1 VLRRLIAITTCS
13 ALGVLAPAAAQAQAA
28 EPARPSQVAN
38 EPSVQSVA
46 RALIQAL
53 PKLEGG
59 VLVSVS
65 GLQAQPSVERG
76 NLLALRVATLAAGF
90 GGFQAPEEVTPLK
103 TAIARAKGKAW
114 VLSLTVALEGGR
126 LQVTADVHPVPK
138 TRWARIRNPL
148 PGSVAHAFA
157 DAPIDA
163 EVRSFLP
170 PVPLVSALTIER
182 AKSFERE
189 PLALLCED
197 LDRDGAP
204 EIVVVGREQ
213 VSLVRLHERRVSPIA
228 SRAWKDLSLK
238 DETPWREPMALVFAT
253 SPSARGGLPAPREL
267 VVASTD
273 RAKSVRLNA
282 ALESVTS
289 YAGFALP
296 DADRFSCATF
306 DSDTLTGPLA
316 ACADTTGAPTRAS
329 VSGRFDAYAGTLLVG
344 ADGTAVSLWA
354 GREDGRL
361 EVRDGAG
368 KLGTAAS
375 VGAQLAVGDLN
386 QDGTPEILASLD
398 VPRGSP
404 DAVVVY
410 SWEDRTKQSLKEMLR
425 VPVAAGVRAIAV
437 CPPIDRGRVPFV
449 IASSDELMVAR

>member
-1 VLRRLIAITTCS
+1 MLRPCFAIASCVLFGL
-13 ALGVLAPAAAQAQAA
+13 LAPTEIQAQAA
-28 EPARPSQVAN
+28 EPARPSQVVY
-38 EPSVQSVA
+38 EPAVQSVA
-46 RALIQAL
+46 RALIQGL

-59 VLVSVS
+59 VLVSVA

-76 NLLALRVATLAAGF
+76 SLLALRVASLAAGF
-90 GGFQAPEEVTPLK
+90 GGFQAPEETTSLK

-126 LQVTADVHPVPK
+126 LQVTADVHPVPR

-163 EVRSFLP
+163 EIRSFLP
-170 PVPLVSALTIER
+170 PIPLVSSLTIER

-204 EIVVVGREQ
+204 EIVVAGREQ

-228 SRAWKDLSLK
+228 SRAWKELSLK
-238 DETPWREPMALVFAT
+238 DETPWREPMALTFAT
-253 SPSARGGLPAPREL
+253 PPTARGALPAAREF

-289 YAGFALP
+289 YSGFALP
-296 DADRFSCATF
+296 DANRFSCAIF
-306 DSDTLTGPLA
+306 DSDTLTGPLSE
-316 ACADTTGAPTRAS
+316 CGETTGAPARAS
-329 VSGRFDAYAGTLLVG
+329 VSGRFDAYAGAALV
-344 ADGTAVSLWA
+344 DGGGSAYAIWA

-368 KLGTAAS
+368 KLGLAAS

-386 QDGTPEILASLD
+386 QDGIPEILASLD

-410 SWEDRTKQSLKEMLR
+410 SWEDRSKQSLKEMLR

-449 IASSDELMVAR
+449 IASGDELMVAR